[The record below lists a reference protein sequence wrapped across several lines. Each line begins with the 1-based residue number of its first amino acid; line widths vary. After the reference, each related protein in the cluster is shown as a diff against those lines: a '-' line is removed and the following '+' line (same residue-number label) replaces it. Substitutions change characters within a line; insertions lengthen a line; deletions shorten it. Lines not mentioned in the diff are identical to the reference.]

1 MVGDQRGRPTGADG
15 LAVAV
20 AFLAGRDDVG
30 ILHVAGDG
38 APCTWA
44 ELAELAV
51 GHPVEHVT
59 TDEWGAAAPRP
70 AQLGALARACAQ
82 PGRASDR
89 LAGVAAPIRGGPVKG
104 VVLAGGYGTRLAPM
118 TRVVNKH
125 LLDVFDQPM
134 VYYPIQSLAR
144 AGITDVVL
152 VTGDEIE
159 QFQALLGDGS
169 ELGVSLTFVRQ
180 DGAGGI
186 AAALGLVAPHADGP
200 VVAMLGDNLYQ
211 DDLTPYVD
219 AFRAQGGGARI
230 LLKQVEDAR
239 RFGVARVDGERIV
252 EIVEKPE
259 HPASDLAVTGCYM
272 YDQRVF
278 EIVAGLQPSDRGELE
293 ITDVNNAYMQRGELH
308 FDVLPGWWT
317 DAGTY
322 PSKLKASILVALTK
336 GVTFHA

>member
-1 MVGDQRGRPTGADG
+1 M
-15 LAVAV
+15 
-20 AFLAGRDDVG
+20 
-30 ILHVAGDG
+30 
-38 APCTWA
+38 
-44 ELAELAV
+44 
-51 GHPVEHVT
+51 
-59 TDEWGAAAPRP
+59 
-70 AQLGALARACAQ
+70 
-82 PGRASDR
+82 
-89 LAGVAAPIRGGPVKG
+89 KG

-159 QFQALLGDGS
+159 QFKTLLGDGS

-239 RFGVARVDGERIV
+239 RFGVARVEGERIV

>member
-1 MVGDQRGRPTGADG
+1 
-15 LAVAV
+15 
-20 AFLAGRDDVG
+20 
-30 ILHVAGDG
+30 
-38 APCTWA
+38 
-44 ELAELAV
+44 
-51 GHPVEHVT
+51 
-59 TDEWGAAAPRP
+59 
-70 AQLGALARACAQ
+70 
-82 PGRASDR
+82 
-89 LAGVAAPIRGGPVKG
+89 VKG

-159 QFQALLGDGS
+159 QFETLLGDGS

-259 HPASDLAVTGCYM
+259 QPASDLAVTGCYM

-278 EIVAGLQPSDRGELE
+278 EIVAGLEPSDRGELE